1 MLQAFPWNDATHLQ
15 GEPAG
20 QAAAAL
26 DPLCP
31 ICTAPLTD
39 AEVDGACQA
48 AVRPMYMPSP
58 LHSSSADA
66 WPTL

>member
-1 MLQAFPWNDATHLQ
+1 MDCKQMRVGVLQAFPWNDATHIR
-15 GEPAG
+15 GEHLE

-39 AEVDGACQA
+39 AELDEACQA
-48 AVRPMYMPSP
+48 AVRG
-58 LHSSSADA
+58 
-66 WPTL
+66 